1 MQFVFSKNNKVPEET
16 PIPKTLSKI
25 KVPDSFPLKF
35 NKKKYS
41 LHHVGFPG
49 TWQIDIMFGQNN
61 GKQIAFLV
69 AIEVNTR
76 YLFME
81 KTTTYRVIGFDE
93 NGNEIRKIDKRTGTW
108 KIEHKSTYAVAQAMS
123 FCLDRGWN
131 PSTLIGDA
139 EKAFVSDE
147 MYLNIYNP
155 HNITFKPVFL
165 FTDEKGNLHS
175 SHTSLAIVD
184 RVIRSCR
191 RWFTDR
197 GYEADAFTTELINE
211 FVKYYNKRPHSTL
224 CKIFKSKE
232 ITPQMV
238 HDNLEMEMY
247 VMQHILG
254 ENRKIRSSQWTRG
267 MYIPNGTLVKL
278 YNPPVPLLKRTRV
291 TKIDP
296 YRVVSSNNNIYTVHN
311 DNVKDAPEEKVPRI
325 WIDRL

>member
-191 RWFTDR
+191 KWFETM
-197 GYEADAFTTELINE
+197 GYEKNRFGRNVMEQ
-211 FVKYYNKRPHSTL
+211 FVEEYNNRPHSTL
-224 CKIFKSKE
+224 CKIFKSKD
-232 ITPQMV
+232 ITPTMV
-238 HDNLEMEMY
+238 HEDMQMELF
-247 VMQHILG
+247 VMNHILK
-254 ENRKIRSSQWTRG
+254 ENRKIRENIRG
-267 MYIPNGTLVKL
+267 WHIPNGALVKL
-278 YNPPVPLLKRTRV
+278 YNPPIPLVKRTRV
-291 TKIDP
+291 TKVDP
-296 YRVVSSNNNIYTVHN
+296 YRVVSSNGNIYTVKNANEHL
-311 DNVKDAPEEKVPRI
+311 KSAPEEKYPRI
-325 WIDRL
+325 WLDYL

>member
-1 MQFVFSKNNKVPEET
+1 
-16 PIPKTLSKI
+16 
-25 KVPDSFPLKF
+25 
-35 NKKKYS
+35 
-41 LHHVGFPG
+41 
-49 TWQIDIMFGQNN
+49 
-61 GKQIAFLV
+61 
-69 AIEVNTR
+69 
-76 YLFME
+76 
-81 KTTTYRVIGFDE
+81 
-93 NGNEIRKIDKRTGTW
+93 
-108 KIEHKSTYAVAQAMS
+108 MS

-238 HDNLEMEMY
+238 HDNMEMEMY

>member
-1 MQFVFSKNNKVPEET
+1 MKNKIMFEFPPLSPPDLDATVPKYEFS
-16 PIPKTLSKI
+16 SI
-25 KVPDSFPLKF
+25 KVPDSFPLKY

-41 LHHVGFPG
+41 LHHVAFPG
-49 TWQIDIMFGQNN
+49 TWQIDLMIGTNN
-61 GKQIAFLV
+61 VYLV

-76 YLFME
+76 YLYME
-81 KTTTYRVIGFDE
+81 CTNTYVYGKD
-93 NGNEIRKIDKRTGTW
+93 GNIVVDQKTGTY
-108 KIEHKSTYAVAQAMS
+108 KIEQKSAYAIATAMS
-123 FCLDRGWN
+123 YLFRKGWN
-131 PSTLIGDA
+131 PSLLIGDSEGA
-139 EKAFVSDE
+139 FSSNELNEKIYKPFKINFKKVYLFADE
-147 MYLNIYNP
+147 
-155 HNITFKPVFL
+155 TGKR
-165 FTDEKGNLHS
+165 HS
-175 SHTSLAIVD
+175 NHTSLAIVD

-238 HDNLEMEMY
+238 HDNMEMEMY